1 MVSLDGLNAANV
13 AGRGTRL
20 ANVNENFSNLF
31 ETAMERTV
39 TIGGP
44 NGSPAVKLKLLHAAA
59 GVAAGVILAPR
70 ATAVATVAAMIR
82 GVTVTID
89 FPVPEEA

>member
-1 MVSLDGLNAANV
+1 MH
-13 AGRGTRL
+13 GRYRGR
-20 ANVNENFSNLF
+20 VNDSITHLF

-59 GVAAGVILAPR
+59 AAAAGVVLAPR
-70 ATAVATVAAMIR
+70 ATAAAAVVAMFK
-82 GVTVTID
+82 GVTITLD
-89 FPVPEEA
+89 DPVAEAD

>member
-1 MVSLDGLNAANV
+1 MSP
-13 AGRGTRL
+13 
-20 ANVNENFSNLF
+20 VNETFSNLF

-44 NGSPAVKLKLLHAAA
+44 DGSPAVKLKLIHAAAAAAA
-59 GVAAGVILAPR
+59 GVVLAPR
-70 ATAVATVAAMIR
+70 LTAIAAIAAMNK

-89 FPVPEEA
+89 APAPEEG

>member
-1 MVSLDGLNAANV
+1 MNK
-13 AGRGTRL
+13 T
-20 ANVNENFSNLF
+20 FSSLF

-44 NGSPAVKLKLLHAAA
+44 DGSPAVKLKLIHAAAAAAA
-59 GVAAGVILAPR
+59 GVVLAPR
-70 ATAVATVAAMIR
+70 LTAIAAIAAMIK

-89 FPVPEEA
+89 SPAPEEG

>member
-1 MVSLDGLNAANV
+1 
-13 AGRGTRL
+13 
-20 ANVNENFSNLF
+20 
-31 ETAMERTV
+31 MERTV

-59 GVAAGVILAPR
+59 AAAAGVVIAPR
-70 ATAVATVAAMIR
+70 VTAAAAVAAMIK

-89 FPVPEEA
+89 TPAPKEA